1 MSPAAIRRLI
11 GVYGADGGLR
21 GELTYWVGARLG
33 RAHCS
38 LCDVTHGLVR
48 PREEWK
54 HYVAGLPVPFE
65 TFHRDDQPAEVR
77 AAADDQSPCV
87 VAETA
92 GGLVLLL
99 HPDDLEACSGSV
111 SALGHA
117 VTGAAEQ
124 AGLTLGG

>member
-1 MSPAAIRRLI
+1 MSPAAIRRLV

-21 GELTYWVGARLG
+21 GELTYWVGVRLG

-48 PREEWK
+48 PRDEWK

-65 TFHRDDQPAEVR
+65 TFHRDDQPAAVR
-77 AAADDQSPCV
+77 SAADDRSPCV
-87 VAETA
+87 VAETDA
-92 GGLVLLL
+92 GLVLLL
-99 HPDDLEACSGSV
+99 DPGDLEACNGSV
-111 SALGHA
+111 DALGRA
-117 VTGAAEQ
+117 LIGAAEQ